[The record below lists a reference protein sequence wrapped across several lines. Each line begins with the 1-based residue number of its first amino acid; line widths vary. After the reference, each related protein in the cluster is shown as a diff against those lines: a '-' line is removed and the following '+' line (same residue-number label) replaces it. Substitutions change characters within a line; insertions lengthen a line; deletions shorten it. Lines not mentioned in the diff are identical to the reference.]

1 MASRAAPM
9 DPSAAPSVE
18 AEDFTHRHLRRVGKR
33 VHRMGIACNMGLD
46 ADAFSAA
53 LDRGANYIF
62 WTSLRT
68 GAVTPVLREA
78 LRRDRERYVVA
89 SGPSV
94 AVTGGNV
101 TRGVESLL
109 KKLGTDYLDVYQ
121 LFWVGVASS
130 WREAT
135 ADALAKLKEQG
146 KIRASGVSIHDR
158 PRAAEMSQDER
169 LDLLMIRYNAAHPG
183 AERDIFPRFSARRPD
198 VAAYTATSW
207 RKLLKRPPGWEAKV
221 PDAGDCYRFALS
233 SPHVDVV
240 ISGPGDRA
248 QMEANFDALAR
259 GPLSPEEDRWMRELG
274 EVVHG

>member
-1 MASRAAPM
+1 M
-9 DPSAAPSVE
+9 DPSAAPSPE
-18 AEDFTHRHLRRVGKR
+18 AEDFTHRRLRRVGKR
-33 VHRMGIACNMGLD
+33 VHRMGIACNYGLD
-46 ADAFSAA
+46 PDGFSAA
-53 LDRGANYIF
+53 LERGANYIF
-62 WTSLRT
+62 WTAMRT
-68 GAVTPVLREA
+68 GKITPVLREA

-89 SGPSV
+89 SGPSF

-121 LFWVGVASS
+121 LFWVGVTSS

-146 KIRASGVSIHDR
+146 KIRATGVSIHDR
-158 PRAAEMSQDER
+158 PRAAELSQDER

-183 AERDIFPRFSARRPD
+183 AEREIFPRFSARRPD
-198 VAAYTATSW
+198 VAAYTATDW
-207 RKLLKRPPGWEAKV
+207 RKLLKRPSGWEGKV

-240 ISGPGDRA
+240 ISGPGSRE

-259 GPLSPEEDRWMRELG
+259 GPLTPDEDRWMRDLG
-274 EVVHG
+274 RVVHG